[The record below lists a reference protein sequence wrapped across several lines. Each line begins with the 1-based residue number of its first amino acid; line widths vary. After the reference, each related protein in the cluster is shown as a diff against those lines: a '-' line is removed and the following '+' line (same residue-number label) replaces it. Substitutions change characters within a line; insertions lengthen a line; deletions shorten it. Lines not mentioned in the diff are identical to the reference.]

1 MMAGRAATG
10 CLEDEPAAL
19 RQEICAGLGFERSPD
34 RVRPLHQRG
43 IRLALADRLAG
54 DAGVPV
60 G

>member
-1 MMAGRAATG
+1 MVAGRAATG

-19 RQEICAGLGFERSPD
+19 REEICAGLGFELPPD
-34 RVRPLHQRG
+34 RVRAPHQRR